1 MRLGVNI
8 DHIATIRE
16 ARGVIEPEPAFAALL
31 AELSGADSI
40 VAHLR
45 EDRRHINDEDI
56 CVLKGVVKTRFNL
69 EMSIAPE
76 IISIACRIK
85 PDQAT
90 FVPEKRQELTTEG
103 GLNIVANPDK
113 IKKSVN
119 KLQEFEIEVSLFI
132 DPVKAQITAAKK
144 TGARMIELHT
154 GAYANART
162 RLEENKRLNELKSAV
177 NFARGLG
184 LEVFAGHGLNYENVT
199 AVSAIKGIEELN
211 IGHSIISRAVFIGL
225 GKAVREMKD
234 LIG

>member
-16 ARGVIEPEPAFAALL
+16 ARGGLEPEPAFAVLL
-31 AELSGADSI
+31 AESSGADAI

-56 CVLKGVVKTRFNL
+56 FILKGVVRTRFNL

-76 IISIACRIK
+76 IISIACKVK

-90 FVPEKRQELTTEG
+90 LVPEKRQELTTEG
-103 GLNIVANPDK
+103 GLDIVANLDK
-113 IKKSVN
+113 IRKSVK
-119 KLQEFEIEVSLFI
+119 KLSACGIEVSLFI

-154 GAYANART
+154 GSYANAGT
-162 RLEENKRLNELKSAV
+162 KSEVTKRLNELKSAV
-177 NFARGLG
+177 NFAKSCR
-184 LEVFAGHGLNYENVT
+184 LEVFAGHGLNYNNVT
-199 AVSAIKGIEELN
+199 KISTIKGITELN
-211 IGHSIISRAVFIGL
+211 IGHAIISRSVFVGL
-225 GKAVREMKD
+225 GKAIKEMRD